1 MKNQSDTKKL
11 ALGLV
16 VLTAGVLFLFNRLD
30 FISPEIA
37 DHLFS
42 WQVLLIAISVVMIAG
57 NKNNLAGWI
66 VMAVGGFFLLTDIF
80 IFPATFRDVFWPLL
94 IIAIGIVILVK
105 GRSNRH
111 QSMIQHG
118 HTESFSDDNS
128 FEDIAVFGGNK
139 KSYQLPEFRMGK
151 VVAIFGGSDIDL
163 RECTLSEHGAI
174 VDMFCLFGGSN
185 LIIPRDW
192 KVKSDMISIFGGM
205 DEQSPTGQV
214 DEQKVLYV
222 KGMAIFG
229 GGEIK
234 RY

>member
-16 VLTAGVLFLFNRLD
+16 VLTAGILFLFNRLD
-30 FISPEIA
+30 LIPHEVA
-37 DHLFS
+37 EHLFS

-57 NKNNLAGWI
+57 NKNNLAGWV

-94 IIAIGIVILVK
+94 IIAIGLVILIK
-105 GRSNRH
+105 GRSNT
-111 QSMIQHG
+111 QESLIKHG
-118 HTESFSDDNS
+118 HTESSSDNNS
-128 FEDIAVFGGNK
+128 FEDVAVFGGNK
-139 KSYQLPEFRMGK
+139 KSYQLPELRVGK

-163 RECTLSEHGAI
+163 RECTLSEHGA
-174 VDMFCLFGGSN
+174 VVEMFCLFGGSN

-192 KVKSDMISIFGGM
+192 QVKSDVVSIFGGI
-205 DEQSPTGQV
+205 DEQSPTGQT
-214 DEQKVLYV
+214 DEQKVLYI
-222 KGMAIFG
+222 KGMAVFG